1 MNSSQQ
7 TSRDHLALLYQLSQ
21 TFNSSLDLDEVLNR
35 VMDEVIAATR
45 AERGFIMLREP
56 DGELAFRTARGM
68 ARETIDEPEFQI
80 SRGVVEKAAHEGE
93 PILTSDAQ
101 HDPRFSGR
109 ESVLGLKLRSILCVP
124 LKLKEAVSGVI
135 YVDNRIQAG
144 IFTEDDLNLLNA
156 IAASAA
162 IAIENARLFQIAVEK
177 GRMERELEMAYKV
190 QSSLIPGEIPK
201 ISGWQVAATWVPARE
216 VAGDFY
222 DFFPGK
228 EGQWGLVIA
237 DVVDKGMAAALF
249 MANSRSILRASVR
262 GGALPKEAITEA
274 NRLVCADAAYGMFLS
289 LVYTV
294 LYPDSGEL
302 IYVNAGHNPP
312 LLCRAGEKEPQELT
326 RTGSLVGVFDDA
338 VYEQRTLHLEQGDFI
353 VFYTDGVIDAINPQ
367 EQLFGEQRFREVV
380 QENCELP
387 PEELLA
393 AIQRAVNAFTGSEAP
408 FDDITL
414 MVVKRD

>member
-35 VMDEVIAATR
+35 VIDEVIAATR
-45 AERGFIMLREP
+45 AERGFIMLRES
-56 DGELAFRTARGM
+56 DGDLTFRTARGM
-68 ARETIDEPEFQI
+68 AKETIDEPEFQI
-80 SRGVVEKAAHEGE
+80 SRGVVEKAAREGE

-124 LKLKEAVSGVI
+124 LKLKDSVSGVI

-190 QSSLIPGEIPK
+190 QSSLIPREIPQ
-201 ISGWQVAATWVPARE
+201 IPGWQIAATWVPARE

-222 DFFPGK
+222 DFFSGK

-262 GGALPKEAITEA
+262 QTARPMDAISEA
-274 NRLVCADAAYGMFLS
+274 NRLICADAAYGMFLT

-294 LYPDSGEL
+294 LQPDSGEL
-302 IYVNAGHNPP
+302 TYVNAGHNPP
-312 LLCRAGEKEPQELT
+312 LLCRGGADEPQELT
-326 RTGSLVGVFDDA
+326 RTGSLVGVFEDGA
-338 VYEQRTLHLEQGDFI
+338 YEQRTLQLDTGDFI

-367 EQLFGEQRFREVV
+367 EQLFGDERFRKV
-380 QENCELP
+380 
-387 PEELLA
+387 
-393 AIQRAVNAFTGSEAP
+393 
-408 FDDITL
+408 
-414 MVVKRD
+414 

>member
-35 VMDEVIAATR
+35 VIDEVIAATR
-45 AERGFIMLREP
+45 AERGFIMLRES
-56 DGELAFRTARGM
+56 DGDLTFRTARGM
-68 ARETIDEPEFQI
+68 AKETIDEPEFQI
-80 SRGVVEKAAHEGE
+80 SRGVVEKAAREGE

-124 LKLKEAVSGVI
+124 LKLKDSVSGVI

-190 QSSLIPGEIPK
+190 QSSLIPREIPQ
-201 ISGWQVAATWVPARE
+201 IPGWQIAATWVPARE

-222 DFFPGK
+222 DFFSGK

-262 GGALPKEAITEA
+262 QTARPMDAISEA
-274 NRLVCADAAYGMFLS
+274 NRLICADAAYGMFL
-289 LVYTV
+289 
-294 LYPDSGEL
+294 
-302 IYVNAGHNPP
+302 
-312 LLCRAGEKEPQELT
+312 
-326 RTGSLVGVFDDA
+326 
-338 VYEQRTLHLEQGDFI
+338 
-353 VFYTDGVIDAINPQ
+353 
-367 EQLFGEQRFREVV
+367 
-380 QENCELP
+380 
-387 PEELLA
+387 
-393 AIQRAVNAFTGSEAP
+393 
-408 FDDITL
+408 
-414 MVVKRD
+414 